1 MNQILQGDARL
12 FLPGMPASIVDVIV
26 TSPRYNF
33 GKNYPG
39 VNDKTSSEVYFDEM
53 HSLAKGLLHV
63 GKPDV
68 ACFLNVGT
76 RGADPLHDVHVAEE
90 FLRAG
95 WVLQERII
103 WQKAT
108 EDGRGHFTPISSE
121 RYLNN
126 LWESIFLFTK
136 DGKLPLDRLAIGVP
150 YTDQSNIKRWNSG
163 KSVHCRGD
171 VWHIPPGV
179 HPEDARWLALLVDTE
194 GSITVN
200 ISNAHAEGR
209 STAHNPVISI
219 ANCDLKL
226 LEYAQKL
233 ADGHGRIYNKP
244 PTAGA
249 IVQSNHPVYSLVFSA
264 SDVYTLLT
272 RIYPWLITKKRQ
284 ARAALH
290 LSGLKQS
297 NTSRA
302 RLSGDD
308 LEEREVICN
317 TIKALNHREDV
328 DDSWIPDPYLVSD
341 GGDVWFMPYDTIQDR
356 ARDRQG
362 HEATFPRELVVRCLR
377 LVEHGRKGLRVL
389 DPCCGTG
396 TVPLVAVEQGHH
408 GIGIDLSPEI
418 AEEAARALADV
429 RPMDPPSTP

>member
-12 FLPGMPASIVDVIV
+12 LLPGMPASIVDVIV

-108 EDGRGHFTPISSE
+108 EEGEGHFTPIASD
-121 RYLNN
+121 RFLNN

-136 DGKLPLDRLAIGVP
+136 TGSLPLDRLAIGVP
-150 YTDQSNIKRWNSG
+150 YKDASNIKRWKSG

-171 VWHIPPGV
+171 IW
-179 HPEDARWLALLVDTE
+179 
-194 GSITVN
+194 
-200 ISNAHAEGR
+200 
-209 STAHNPVISI
+209 
-219 ANCDLKL
+219 K
-226 LEYAQKL
+226 
-233 ADGHGRIYNKP
+233 
-244 PTAGA
+244 
-249 IVQSNHPVYSLVFSA
+249 
-264 SDVYTLLT
+264 
-272 RIYPWLITKKRQ
+272 
-284 ARAALH
+284 
-290 LSGLKQS
+290 
-297 NTSRA
+297 
-302 RLSGDD
+302 
-308 LEEREVICN
+308 IC
-317 TIKALNHREDV
+317 
-328 DDSWIPDPYLVSD
+328 
-341 GGDVWFMPYDTIQDR
+341 YDTIQNR
-356 ARDRQG
+356 GRDRQG

-418 AEEAARALADV
+418 AEESARALADV
-429 RPMDPPSTP
+429 RPMDPPSMP